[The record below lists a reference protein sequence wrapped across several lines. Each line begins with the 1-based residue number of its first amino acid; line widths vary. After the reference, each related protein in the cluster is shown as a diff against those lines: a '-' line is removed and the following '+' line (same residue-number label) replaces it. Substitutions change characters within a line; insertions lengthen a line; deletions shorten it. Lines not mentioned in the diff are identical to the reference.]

1 MAARGSPGVGE
12 VDAGVAAGIYL
23 VTASATGQDVRR
35 TVTVGGGDAV
45 VTIDAP
51 VYASAAPV
59 VGTSTYVAAHAHA
72 AHAASERLPHLEG
85 PLAGIVVLV
94 RRPGGVSPGPL
105 PRRDGR
111 IAITLADASG
121 GSDVALEWVVEGGRE
136 HGEWAVA
143 ATRVQAGTY
152 VATIGVSSSCLAVPT
167 WSGWQTLLFVPVTA
181 DGPAPAMAVMH
192 AAPLA
197 TAWTPDAPAAALSD
211 RLHWAVLDGV
221 ELTARASARLATT
234 SPLAALMAGA
244 GNASNDLDPASLPVL
259 ARDADRLLD
268 AEIGAPGTITGP
280 AIDAFAGRLSSP
292 LWFRWRPPPARPD
305 SQPAPFSGRDWSRRV
320 RDLSTPAIYALAEQ
334 RPGDHAV
341 ARLAA
346 YAEEQDD
353 RRANDDRRRA
363 RPRTDIAEVADVV
376 AGTGVPAIGLL
387 AVLRALPP
395 PAPRPPWRAIGAV
408 GAVVLAAAVIGWMVR
423 SPDDRATPDGPSVTA
438 PSTGTGASTRPTQDS
453 SAATAGTSP
462 VTGPPASTPGTSPS
476 TAEPTILTNEPPLAN
491 TMNLLGL
498 EDTKITPTF
507 AAEDPNNDPLTF
519 EIVSGAEGGD
529 VQVQE
534 GDEFVYAPR
543 TGFTGQDSFTYSVRD
558 GDLSA
563 EATVTIDVQPNVT
576 AEPGPCRDESEPAS
590 IRVQLTQPPEATVT
604 VDLVPVDGTAT
615 VGEDFDP
622 PASPLTFAPGDST
635 AHEVEI
641 PTHADDEDES
651 GGETFTIEL
660 AVRYEGAP
668 QPVVVA
674 VPIGGCVD

>member
-1 MAARGSPGVGE
+1 MTSLIVRCPLDPFARIEIHDGGGARVASGVGE
-12 VDAGVAAGIYL
+12 VRAGVAAGIYL

-221 ELTARASARLATT
+221 DLTARASARLATT

-529 VQVQE
+529 VQ
-534 GDEFVYAPR
+534 
-543 TGFTGQDSFTYSVRD
+543 
-558 GDLSA
+558 
-563 EATVTIDVQPNVT
+563 PNVT